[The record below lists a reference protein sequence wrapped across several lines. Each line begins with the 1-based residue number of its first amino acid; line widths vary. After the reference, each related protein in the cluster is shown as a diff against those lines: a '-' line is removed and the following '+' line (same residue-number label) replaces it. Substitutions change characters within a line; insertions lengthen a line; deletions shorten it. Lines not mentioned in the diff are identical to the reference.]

1 MSGVKE
7 WVVVICI
14 SVIACTMLEFITPD
28 GKMERI
34 VRFVFGAFMIIAII
48 GPLINMNLDTSFE
61 IKNKKFVDINSSKLS
76 ENIYE
81 QSLDVASKNI
91 KRVIKDELKDMN
103 LKYKKI
109 DVIMDKRDKG
119 CISISKVKI
128 YTDNENLNKKEEV
141 RKKLKEKLDL
151 NIEIY
156 WYLDVKKG
164 GNVYGL

>member
-1 MSGVKE
+1 M
-7 WVVVICI
+7 
-14 SVIACTMLEFITPD
+14 
-28 GKMERI
+28 
-34 VRFVFGAFMIIAII
+34 
-48 GPLINMNLDTSFE
+48 
-61 IKNKKFVDINSSKLS
+61 DINSSKLS

-156 WYLDVKKG
+156 
-164 GNVYGL
+164 